1 MAKIQIVSTVSL
13 AEEILNF
20 VKEGVQK
27 NHLDYASS
35 TLIPDLESFLAKKT
49 RWLQLFNIQYSQPN
63 GTGFWSFVSRKKN
76 PSPGDGKPLVADAVV
91 IIPLLKDGRN
101 RKVVTIKEFRIPLG
115 AYEYGFPAGLYDHNE
130 TAEVVAKRELKEET
144 GLKLTKV
151 LYVSPPVVSS
161 AGLSDESVVYVV
173 CECTGE
179 PNTDGNEGTEDI
191 EVNILDSDGI
201 VNLINS
207 NHNIS
212 AKALP
217 FLLMFAGAK
226 KIAWPKN
233 LRQ

>member
-1 MAKIQIVSTVSL
+1 MAKIQILNIASL
-13 AEEILNF
+13 TEEILEF
-20 VKEGVQK
+20 VKDE
-27 NHLDYASS
+27 NLCDYDGTKA
-35 TLIPDLESFLAKKT
+35 LESFLVKKA
-49 RWLQLFNIQYSQPN
+49 RWLQLFNIKYSQPN
-63 GTGFWSFVSRKKN
+63 GGLGFWSFVSRKKN
-76 PSPGDGKPLVADAVV
+76 PTLGQPLVADAVV
-91 IIPLLKDGRN
+91 IVPLFKDGRQ
-101 RKVVTIKEFRIPLG
+101 RKIVTIKEFRIPLG
-115 AYEYGFPAGLYDHNE
+115 AYEYAFPAGLYDHNE
-130 TAEVVAKRELKEET
+130 TAEAVAKRELKEET

-161 AGLSDESVVYVV
+161 AGLSNESVVYVV

-191 EVNILDSDGI
+191 EVNILDLDGI

-217 FLLMFAGAK
+217 FLLMFAGSK